1 MMKIIGFINS
11 LKTREAVSTTIV
23 KTATGVY
30 RNLSLKI
37 YNVLV
42 ALNIFKI
49 LLTTM
54 MFTSLEGLKVEY

>member
-1 MMKIIGFINS
+1 MKIIGFINS
-11 LKTREAVSTTIV
+11 LKTRESVSTTIV
-23 KTATGVY
+23 KTATEVY

-49 LLTTM
+49 LLTTI

>member
-1 MMKIIGFINS
+1 MKIIGFINS